1 MARRHPILRGLAV
14 LAAVAAG
21 LIVVAAL
28 AARLGARG
36 WISGPR
42 VGVAE
47 LQGVLRDGDTLEE
60 TLEDFRK
67 EPSTV
72 AVVLRVDS
80 PGGAVA
86 PAQELYEE
94 VWRVRREKPVV
105 ASFGNVAASAAYYVA
120 SAADAIVA
128 DPGTLTGSIGAIME
142 LVDASALADK
152 VGLKDAVVKSGPF
165 KDVGQPL
172 RPMTDE
178 DRRLLQSMVDDVLGQ
193 FVAAVARGR
202 AMPPERVRALADGRP
217 YSGAQAQ
224 AVGLVDQ
231 LGSLDVAERLAWE
244 RAGRTGEPRVTR
256 VRARRWPWWLA
267 YLTES
272 AAPAPRGLPGG
283 LLLLYPGA
291 LPR

>member
-1 MARRHPILRGLAV
+1 MARRHPILRGFAVVAGLAV
-14 LAAVAAG
+14 L
-21 LIVVAAL
+21 AAL
-28 AARLGARG
+28 AARLGAWG
-36 WISGPR
+36 WLVGPR

-47 LQGVLRDGDTLEE
+47 LTGVLRDGDALEE
-60 TLEDFRK
+60 ALEEFRK
-67 EPSTV
+67 DPAIV

-86 PAQELYEE
+86 PAQELYEA
-94 VWRVRREKPVV
+94 VWRLRREKPVV

-142 LVDASALADK
+142 LVDASALAAK

-165 KDVGQPL
+165 KDIGQPL

-178 DRRLLQSMVDDVLGQ
+178 DRRLLQGMVDDVLGQ

-202 AMPPERVRALADGRP
+202 GMPPERVRALADGRP

-224 AVGLVDQ
+224 AAGLVDE
-231 LGSLDVAERLAWE
+231 LGGLEAAERLAWQ
-244 RAGRTGEPRVTR
+244 RAGRAGEPRVTR
-256 VRARRWPWWLA
+256 VRAHRWPWWLA
-267 YLTES
+267 YLTDA
-272 AAPAPRGLPGG
+272 AAPPPAGLSGG
-283 LLLLYPGA
+283 LLLLYAGA

>member
-1 MARRHPILRGLAV
+1 MARRHPILRGFAVVAGLAV
-14 LAAVAAG
+14 L
-21 LIVVAAL
+21 AAL
-28 AARLGARG
+28 AARLGAWG
-36 WISGPR
+36 WLVGPR

-47 LQGVLRDGDTLEE
+47 LTGVLRDGDALEE
-60 TLEDFRK
+60 ALEEFRK
-67 EPSTV
+67 DPAIV

-86 PAQELYEE
+86 PAQELYEA
-94 VWRVRREKPVV
+94 VWRLRREKPVV

-142 LVDASALADK
+142 LVDASALAAK

-178 DRRLLQSMVDDVLGQ
+178 DRRLLQGMVDDVLAQ

-202 AMPPERVRALADGRP
+202 GMPPERVRALADGRP

-224 AVGLVDQ
+224 AAGLVDE
-231 LGSLDVAERLAWE
+231 LGGLEAAERLAWQ

-256 VRARRWPWWLA
+256 VRPHRWPWWLA
-267 YLTES
+267 YLTDA
-272 AAPAPRGLPGG
+272 AAPPPAGLSGW
-283 LLLLYPGA
+283 LLLLYAGA

>member
-1 MARRHPILRGLAV
+1 MARRHPILRGFAVVAGLAV
-14 LAAVAAG
+14 L
-21 LIVVAAL
+21 AAL
-28 AARLGARG
+28 AARLGAWG
-36 WISGPR
+36 WLVGPR

-47 LQGVLRDGDTLEE
+47 LTGVLRDGDALEE
-60 TLEDFRK
+60 ALEEFRK
-67 EPSTV
+67 DPAIV

-86 PAQELYEE
+86 PAQEIYEA
-94 VWRVRREKPVV
+94 VWRLRREKPVV

-120 SAADAIVA
+120 SAADAI
-128 DPGTLTGSIGAIME
+128 GAIME
-142 LVDASALADK
+142 LVDASALAAK

-178 DRRLLQSMVDDVLGQ
+178 DRRLLQGMVDDVLAQ

-202 AMPPERVRALADGRP
+202 GMPPERVRALADGRP

-224 AVGLVDQ
+224 AAGLVDE
-231 LGSLDVAERLAWE
+231 LGGLEAAERLAWQ

-256 VRARRWPWWLA
+256 VRPHRWPWWLA
-267 YLTES
+267 YLTDA
-272 AAPAPRGLPGG
+272 AAPPPAGLSGG
-283 LLLLYPGA
+283 LLLLYAGA